1 MSNTENKTPVLELKD
16 LGNDVLIGRY
26 KFSVDEDG
34 RIQIMTPKIRKLP
47 DISMYINIGNTNY
60 FVSGEYVGDHH
71 LEDKISRIL
80 KRNMEV

>member
-34 RIQIMTPKIRKLP
+34 RIQIMTPKIR
-47 DISMYINIGNTNY
+47 
-60 FVSGEYVGDHH
+60 
-71 LEDKISRIL
+71 
-80 KRNMEV
+80 